1 MSTSRSR
8 KAYAVVAPGKAAW
21 IVFALIALSTPVA
34 LTGVFLAR
42 PQSWQGAL
50 WVTLPIALL
59 IPAFLW
65 AAMRRR
71 AVEFDGSRLEVRA
84 TLYTRRIPQ
93 QEFDLD
99 QARVIDLRERREYR
113 PRWKTNGFSLPGYL
127 AGNFRGQ
134 GGRRLFALLTSDERV
149 LLLPLR
155 DGTIVLLS
163 VERPQALLDDL
174 RRSNT

>member
-1 MSTSRSR
+1 MSAPQSS

-34 LTGVFLAR
+34 MTGAFLAR
-42 PQSWQGAL
+42 PQPWQDAL
-50 WVTLPIALL
+50 WVALTIALL

-84 TLYTRRIPQ
+84 TLYTRRIPR

-99 QARVIDLRERREYR
+99 QARIIDLRERREYR
-113 PRWKTNGFSLPGYL
+113 PRLKTNGFSLPGYL

-134 GGRRLFALLTSDERV
+134 GGRRLFALLTSNERV

-155 DGTIVLLS
+155 DGTLFLLS
-163 VERPQALLDDL
+163 LERPQVLLDDL